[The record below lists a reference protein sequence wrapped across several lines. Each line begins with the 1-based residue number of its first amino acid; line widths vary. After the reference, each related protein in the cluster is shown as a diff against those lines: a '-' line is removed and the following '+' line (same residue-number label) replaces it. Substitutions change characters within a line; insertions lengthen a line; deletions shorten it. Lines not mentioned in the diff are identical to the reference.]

1 MEPLWKYAV
10 HLDNITIIAAHEN
23 DFWQKRGHA
32 ICCEICKNVVEVV
45 ARGHSHCQ
53 NALMCATGKVQN

>member
-45 ARGHSHCQ
+45 ARGHIVKT
-53 NALMCATGKVQN
+53 L